1 MDRDSAERHAMNER
15 GGGTMREGGADAREA
30 AAFERL
36 ENAVTAISARL
47 REVQLPLHILLSS
60 PFGELNENQEELLA
74 AASDATD
81 AADLH
86 LRRLAKLLDL
96 ERGAMAMMPEPI
108 SVQDLLRPALAIAVA
123 RAKQRRIDV
132 QVHIPDSAPRVVVD
146 PVHAQEALSAILTSL
161 VNGVPERSAIV
172 VDAAEDESG
181 GARIVIN
188 HEDAAVAQSL
198 EQRLATRLIEAQH
211 GRVCDERGRTTI
223 ELPR

>member
-1 MDRDSAERHAMNER
+1 MNER
-15 GGGTMREGGADAREA
+15 GGGTRREGGADARAA
-30 AAFERL
+30 AAFEL
-36 ENAVTAISARL
+36 LDNAIAAISARL

-81 AADLH
+81 AVDLH
-86 LRRLAKLLDL
+86 LRQVAKLLDL
-96 ERGAMAMMPEPI
+96 ERGVIVMMPEPI
-108 SVQDLLRPALAIAVA
+108 SLQDLLRPALAVAIA

-132 QVHIPDSAPRVVVD
+132 QVHIPDSASRVVVD

-161 VNGVPERSAIV
+161 VNRIPERSAV
-172 VDAAEDESG
+172 VIDSEEDESG
-181 GARIVIN
+181 GARIVVS
-188 HEDAAVAQSL
+188 HEDMATAQSL

>member
-1 MDRDSAERHAMNER
+1 MNER
-15 GGGTMREGGADAREA
+15 GGGTRREGGADARAA
-30 AAFERL
+30 AAFEL
-36 ENAVTAISARL
+36 LDNAIAAISARL

-86 LRRLAKLLDL
+86 LRQVAKLLDL
-96 ERGAMAMMPEPI
+96 ERGVIVMMPEPI
-108 SVQDLLRPALAIAVA
+108 SLQDLLRPALAVAIA

-132 QVHIPDSAPRVVVD
+132 QVHIPDSASRVVVD

-161 VNGVPERSAIV
+161 VNRIPERSAV
-172 VDAAEDESG
+172 VIDSEEDESG
-181 GARIVIN
+181 GARIVVS
-188 HEDAAVAQSL
+188 HEDMATAQSL

>member
-1 MDRDSAERHAMNER
+1 MNER
-15 GGGTMREGGADAREA
+15 GGGTRREGGADARAA
-30 AAFERL
+30 AAFEL
-36 ENAVTAISARL
+36 LDNAIAAISARL

-86 LRRLAKLLDL
+86 LRQVAKLLDL
-96 ERGAMAMMPEPI
+96 ERGVIVMMPEPI
-108 SVQDLLRPALAIAVA
+108 SLQDLLRPALAVAIA

-132 QVHIPDSAPRVVVD
+132 QVHIPDSASRVVVD

-161 VNGVPERSAIV
+161 VNRIPERSAV
-172 VDAAEDESG
+172 VIDAAEDESG
-181 GARIVIN
+181 GARIVVN
-188 HEDAAVAQSL
+188 HEDMATAQSL

>member
-1 MDRDSAERHAMNER
+1 MNER
-15 GGGTMREGGADAREA
+15 GGGTRREGGADARAA
-30 AAFERL
+30 AAFEL
-36 ENAVTAISARL
+36 LDNAIAAISARL

-86 LRRLAKLLDL
+86 LRQVAKLLDL
-96 ERGAMAMMPEPI
+96 ERGVIVMMPEPI
-108 SVQDLLRPALAIAVA
+108 SLQDLLRPALAIAIA

-132 QVHIPDSAPRVVVD
+132 QVHIPDSASRVVVD

-161 VNGVPERSAIV
+161 VNRIPERSAV
-172 VDAAEDESG
+172 VIDSEEDESG
-181 GARIVIN
+181 GAQIVVS
-188 HEDAAVAQSL
+188 HEDMATAQSL